1 MWPSG
6 AALFISGWQ
15 VVPPDEIDIPPVPE
29 HLADHKVAKLVQ
41 KYHATGNSK
50 YLNRA
55 GQTLVPWSKLW
66 WLVITK
72 S

>member
-15 VVPPDEIDIPPVPE
+15 ACAPDEIDIPPVPE

-41 KYHATGNSK
+41 KYRATGKSK
-50 YLNRA
+50 YLDRA
-55 GQTLVPWSKLW
+55 GQTLVPRTKLW
-66 WLVITK
+66 FLAITK
-72 S
+72 